1 MKKNNAS
8 RITLWIFIGLLAG
21 IVFGLLMPGRF
32 EGALPAIDLVSSL
45 YMNALRMMI
54 FPLVFCSLVVG
65 IKGIGSVSRTGKI
78 GLQTI
83 LFFVGTTL
91 FASLLGL
98 FLPQPEGKDRC
109 VLQGG

>member
-32 EGALPAIDLVSSL
+32 EWALPAIDLVSSL

-54 FPLVFCSLVVG
+54 FPLVFCSLWWA
-65 IKGIGSVSRTGKI
+65 SRA
-78 GLQTI
+78 L
-83 LFFVGTTL
+83 
-91 FASLLGL
+91 AA
-98 FLPQPEGKDRC
+98 
-109 VLQGG
+109 

>member
-32 EGALPAIDLVSSL
+32 GWALPAIDLVSSL

-54 FPLVFCSLVVG
+54 FALVFCSLWWA
-65 IKGIGSVSRTGKI
+65 SRA
-78 GLQTI
+78 L
-83 LFFVGTTL
+83 
-91 FASLLGL
+91 AA
-98 FLPQPEGKDRC
+98 
-109 VLQGG
+109 